1 MASPKAGRLP
11 HVADPRL
18 APKSVGRGRQPA
30 KILQRFELLET
41 RKVRK
46 SCQPTT
52 PFANEGS
59 GNGIGQHAQPDPRL
73 LHKLPETLRLAPPQV
88 PGAINYP
95 KSPPAS
101 SPATD
106 HSASLS
112 PCSRPD

>member
-59 GNGIGQHAQPDPRL
+59 GNGIGQHAQPDPLL
-73 LHKLPETLRLAPPQV
+73 LHKLPETLRLAAPQGA
-88 PGAINYP
+88 GAINIQKVP
-95 KSPPAS
+95 QLP
-101 SPATD
+101 
-106 HSASLS
+106 
-112 PCSRPD
+112 RPRRMLQLP